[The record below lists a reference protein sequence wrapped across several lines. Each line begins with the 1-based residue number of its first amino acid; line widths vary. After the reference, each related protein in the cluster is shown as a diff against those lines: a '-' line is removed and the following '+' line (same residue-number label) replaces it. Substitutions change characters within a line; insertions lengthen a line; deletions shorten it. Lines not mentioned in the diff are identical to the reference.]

1 MPIVP
6 NPDVADG
13 FGYQRHSRQSDLI
26 ALSKMNFHTFDRGIV
41 SVSDFAADSSVSDNK
56 QIKALGLR
64 FARSLQMTVKTTVM
78 FTVEHKSVE
87 RPIQQSFEL
96 LNTLLKEVGQFTFGF
111 VDNQVMLNN
120 LLTTDLSLRHLE
132 TEFLKRGITAV
143 TFEPGLTLGRYR
155 KVISLLAASSKII
168 EEAGGT
174 LNFLDK
180 NEIEGARI
188 LPASK
193 NQKKDEQGD
202 TIIDTDSEAYILSK
216 QMASEQGSRDF
227 LDSIDSLLESG
238 CFDPAVRNDVLSEFA
253 SQQFDGAG
261 YGVPIAMPNLV
272 PLREGQVVVD
282 ASRVMEPGAET
293 GQPGGSPAGSGSGQG
308 GGYDSGQEP
317 EELGTSN
324 ADGSGAR
331 RPRGRRVVE
340 TVGSPSAAT
349 RPGQTGQGSYYFS
362 DGSGPGGEAGAPNPL
377 DVGPSPSAWRNAQ
390 GLPTSGSGT
399 FMEMVEAS
407 VQRSLLEERGNP
419 QKSYASLAR
428 ILRNTGVDKILE
440 NFPADRRQE
449 LTSMPPEK
457 LAAEYIEDT
466 ALQLAGQKL
475 KSAEGQSQKILIEE
489 GAIRVLARS
498 LQATQMADRL
508 AQKLAKFIQDFA
520 VPQHLQEK
528 IREELQWSTLSPSKR
543 YTRLMEIK
551 HYSSTDFRRLID
563 LAKEMIKAREMDRA
577 SALATHYFDF
587 LDDESQFDVNELSRA
602 PELIRSLPLAQ
613 AEFATTTANRL
624 GRALMREDLSDFIH
638 TQAATALTVL
648 AQSVASFENFQNVLV
663 IGMLLENSL
672 NRDPEKHKKCCGNN
686 LGRLLPTAAI
696 DRIIEMFLL
705 QRGDSVWAKSSAT
718 LLRFAAP
725 TSIESVF
732 NHLIHERDARNR
744 LALIRLIGQLGTASI
759 DVAYKYLKDE
769 RWYVVRNICGVLAEL
784 KDPDLADHIVPALEH
799 HDPRVQQA
807 ALKALIRSRT
817 VRAAP
822 VMANSLLKLAPNILD
837 EALDELMFLRHVK
850 TIEGLE
856 TFIYGAGINVAA
868 SKKAIQVLNAIDV
881 EEALEALA
889 MILRNETVDIVV
901 RRSALH
907 ALSNNRSEEA
917 VALLKEFAKTHGPL
931 AQEAGSALKKAA
943 AGK

>member
-1 MPIVP
+1 
-6 NPDVADG
+6 
-13 FGYQRHSRQSDLI
+13 
-26 ALSKMNFHTFDRGIV
+26 
-41 SVSDFAADSSVSDNK
+41 VSDNK

-64 FARSLQMTVKTTVM
+64 FARGLQMTVKTTVM
-78 FTVEHKSVE
+78 FTVDHKSVE
-87 RPIQQSFEL
+87 RPIQQSFEM

-155 KVISLLAASSKII
+155 KVISLLAASSKSI

-253 SQQFDGAG
+253 TQQFDGGG

-272 PLREGQVVVD
+272 PLREGQIVVD
-282 ASRVMEPGAET
+282 ASTVIGSGEAGQT
-293 GQPGGSPAGSGSGQG
+293 GNGQTISGSDRGGSG
-308 GGYDSGQEP
+308 GH
-317 EELGTSN
+317 
-324 ADGSGAR
+324 ADGQQAGEAAADNAREGAR
-331 RPRGRRVVE
+331 ATSHQGRRVVE
-340 TVGSPSAAT
+340 NGPGSPGAVL
-349 RPGQTGQGSYYFS
+349 GQTSSGSYCYS
-362 DGSGPGGEAGAPNPL
+362 DGSALPGEAGSPNPL
-377 DVGPSPSAWRNAQ
+377 DVGPSPSAWRNAN
-390 GLPTSGSGT
+390 GLSTSGSGT

-449 LTSMPPEK
+449 LTSLPPEK

-466 ALQLAGQKL
+466 ALLLAGQKL
-475 KSAEGQSQKILIEE
+475 QSAEGKPQKILIEE

-528 IREELQWSTLSPSKR
+528 IREELQWSTLTGSKR
-543 YTRLMEIK
+543 YARLMEIR
-551 HYSSTDFRRLID
+551 HYSATEFRRVID
-563 LAKEMIKAREMDRA
+563 LAKELIKAREMDRA
-577 SALATHYFDF
+577 TALATHYFDF
-587 LDDESQFDVNELSRA
+587 LDDEGQFDVTELSRA
-602 PELIRSLPLAQ
+602 PELIRSIPLAQ
-613 AEFATTTANRL
+613 AEFATKTAGRL

-638 TQAATALTVL
+638 AQAATALTVL
-648 AQSVASFENFQNVLV
+648 AQSVASFENFQSVLV
-663 IGMLLENSL
+663 IGILLENSL
-672 NRDPEKHKKCCGNN
+672 NRDPEKHKKCCGSN
-686 LGRLLPTAAI
+686 LGRLLPAAATE
-696 DRIIEMFLL
+696 RIIEMFLL
-705 QRGDSVWAKSSAT
+705 QRGDSVWGKSSAT

-725 TSIESVF
+725 ASIESVF

-744 LALIRLIGQLGTASI
+744 LALIRLIGQMGTASI
-759 DVAYKYLKDE
+759 EVAYKYLKDE

-807 ALKALIRSRT
+807 ALKALVRSRT

-822 VMANSLLKLAPNILD
+822 VLANSLLKLAPNILD

-856 TFIYGAGINVAA
+856 AFICGAGTNLAA
-868 SKKAIQVLNAIDV
+868 SRKAVQVLNAIDV

-889 MILRNETVDIVV
+889 MLLRNETVDIVI
-901 RRSALH
+901 RRAALQ

-917 VALLKEFAKTHGPL
+917 VALLQEFAKTHGKL
-931 AQEAGSALKKAA
+931 AEEAGLALKKAA
-943 AGK
+943 AAK

>member
-1 MPIVP
+1 MCP
-6 NPDVADG
+6 G
-13 FGYQRHSRQSDLI
+13 SD
-26 ALSKMNFHTFDRGIV
+26 R
-41 SVSDFAADSSVSDNK
+41 AADSSVSDNK

-64 FARSLQMTVKTTVM
+64 FARGLQMTVKTTVM

-120 LLTTDLSLRHLE
+120 LLTTDLSVRHLE

-155 KVISLLAASSKII
+155 KVISLLAASPKII

-272 PLREGQVVVD
+272 PLREGQIVVD
-282 ASRVMEPGAET
+282 ASTVTGSGVET
-293 GQPGGSPAGSGSGQG
+293 GQPGNGLAFSGAGQG
-308 GGYDSGQEP
+308 GSAGYASGQET
-317 EELGTSN
+317 E
-324 ADGSGAR
+324 GSGTQNAGGTR
-331 RPRGRRVVE
+331 ATRPQGRRVVE
-340 TVGSPSAAT
+340 NATGGSAGPVAAQ
-349 RPGQTGQGSYYFS
+349 GQTGHGSYYYS
-362 DGSGPGGEAGAPNPL
+362 DGSGPAGEAGSPNPL
-377 DVGPSPSAWRNAQ
+377 DLGPSPSAWRNAN

-440 NFPADRRQE
+440 NFPAERRQE
-449 LTSMPPEK
+449 LTSLPPEK

-466 ALQLAGQKL
+466 ALQLVGQKL
-475 KSAEGQSQKILIEE
+475 QSAEGQPQQLRIEE

-528 IREELQWSTLSPSKR
+528 IREELQWSTLSGSKR
-543 YTRLMEIK
+543 YARLMEIR
-551 HYSSTDFRRLID
+551 HYSSTEFRRVID
-563 LAKEMIKAREMDRA
+563 LAKELIKAREMDRA
-577 SALATHYFDF
+577 TALATHYFDF
-587 LDDESQFDVNELSRA
+587 LDDGGQFDVTELSRA
-602 PELIRSLPLAQ
+602 PELIRSIPLAQ
-613 AEFATTTANRL
+613 AGFGAKTTERL
-624 GRALMREDLSDFIH
+624 GKALMREDLSDFIH
-638 TQAATALTVL
+638 AQTATALTVL
-648 AQSVASFENFQNVLV
+648 AQSVASFENFQDVLA
-663 IGMLLENSL
+663 IGTLLESSL
-672 NRDPEKHKKCCGNN
+672 NRDPEKHKKCCGTN
-686 LGRLLPTAAI
+686 LGRLLPAAAI
-696 DRIIEMFLL
+696 ERIIEMFLL
-705 QRGDSVWAKSSAT
+705 QRGDSVWGKSSAT
-718 LLRFAAP
+718 LLRFAA
-725 TSIESVF
+725 SASVESVF

-759 DVAYKYLKDE
+759 EVAYKYLKDE

-784 KDPDLADHIVPALEH
+784 KDPDLADHIMPALEH

-807 ALKALIRSRT
+807 ALKALVRSRT

-822 VMANSLLKLAPNILD
+822 VLANSLLKLAPNILD

-850 TIEGLE
+850 TVEGLE
-856 TFIYGAGINVAA
+856 AFICGAGTNLAA
-868 SKKAIQVLNAIDV
+868 SRKAIQVLNAIDV

-889 MILRNETVDIVV
+889 MILRNEKVDIVV
-901 RRSALH
+901 RRAALQ

-917 VALLKEFAKTHGPL
+917 TALLQEFAKTHCQL
-931 AQEAGSALKKAA
+931 AEEAGSVLKKAA
-943 AGK
+943 GAK

>member
-1 MPIVP
+1 M
-6 NPDVADG
+6 
-13 FGYQRHSRQSDLI
+13 
-26 ALSKMNFHTFDRGIV
+26 
-41 SVSDFAADSSVSDNK
+41 SDNK

-64 FARSLQMTVKTTVM
+64 FARGLQMTVKTTIM
-78 FTVEHKSVE
+78 FTVVHKSVE

-120 LLTTDLSLRHLE
+120 VLTNDVSLRHLE
-132 TEFLKRGITAV
+132 AEFLKRGITAV

-155 KVISLLAASSKII
+155 KLVTLLAASPKVI
-168 EEAGGT
+168 EDAGGT

-253 SQQFDGAG
+253 TQQFDGAG
-261 YGVPIAMPNLV
+261 YGVPIGMPNLV
-272 PLREGQVVVD
+272 PLREGQIVVD
-282 ASRVMEPGAET
+282 ASAVTGSGAEPGQLGNGPAFSGGQGGPGGYVSGQESGEPGAQNAGEGTRATKSQGRRVVKHVPVATT
-293 GQPGGSPAGSGSGQG
+293 GQPNSGS
-308 GGYDSGQEP
+308 YYY
-317 EELGTSN
+317 
-324 ADGSGAR
+324 ADGSG
-331 RPRGRRVVE
+331 PI
-340 TVGSPSAAT
+340 
-349 RPGQTGQGSYYFS
+349 
-362 DGSGPGGEAGAPNPL
+362 GEAGLPNPL
-377 DVGPSPSAWRNAQ
+377 DVGPSPSAWRNAH

-440 NFPADRRQE
+440 NFPAERRQE
-449 LTSMPPEK
+449 LTSLPPEK

-466 ALQLAGQKL
+466 ALQLAGQRL
-475 KSAEGQSQKILIEE
+475 QSAEGQPQKLLIEE

-508 AQKLAKFIQDFA
+508 AQKLAKFITDFS

-528 IREELQWSTLSPSKR
+528 IREELQWSTLSGSKR
-543 YTRLMEIK
+543 FARLMEIRR
-551 HYSSTDFRRLID
+551 YSSTEFRRVID
-563 LAKEMIKAREMDRA
+563 LARELIKTREMDRA
-577 SALATHYFDF
+577 AALATHYFDF
-587 LDDESQFDVNELSRA
+587 LDDGGEFDVTELSRA
-602 PELIRSLPLAQ
+602 PELIRSIPLAQ
-613 AEFATTTANRL
+613 AGFASKTTERL
-624 GRALMREDLSDFIH
+624 GKTLMREDLSQFIH
-638 TQAATALTVL
+638 AQAATALTVL
-648 AQSVASFENFQNVLV
+648 AQSVASYEDFQDVLA
-663 IGMLLENSL
+663 IGMLLESSL

-686 LGRLLPTAAI
+686 LGRLLPAAAVE
-696 DRIIEMFLL
+696 RIIEMFLL
-705 QRGDSVWAKSSAT
+705 QRGDSVWGKSSAT

-725 TSIESVF
+725 GSVESVF

-759 DVAYKYLKDE
+759 EVAYKYLKDE

-807 ALKALIRSRT
+807 ALKALVRSRT

-850 TIEGLE
+850 TVDGLE
-856 TFIYGAGINVAA
+856 AFICGAGTNQAA

-901 RRSALH
+901 RRAALQ

-917 VALLKEFAKTHGPL
+917 VALLQEFAKTHGQL
-931 AQEAGSALKKAA
+931 AQEAGLALKKAA
-943 AGK
+943 GAK

>member
-1 MPIVP
+1 
-6 NPDVADG
+6 
-13 FGYQRHSRQSDLI
+13 
-26 ALSKMNFHTFDRGIV
+26 
-41 SVSDFAADSSVSDNK
+41 VSDNK

-64 FARSLQMTVKTTVM
+64 FARGLQMTVKTTVM

-155 KVISLLAASSKII
+155 KVINLLAASSKII

-216 QMASEQGSRDF
+216 QMANEQGSRDF

-272 PLREGQVVVD
+272 PLREGQIVVD
-282 ASRVMEPGAET
+282 ASTVMGPGAET
-293 GQPGGSPAGSGSGQG
+293 RQPGSGPAFSDTGQG
-308 GGYDSGQEP
+308 GPGGYASGEENGEP
-317 EELGTSN
+317 GAHSAGE
-324 ADGSGAR
+324 GAR
-331 RPRGRRVVE
+331 ATRSQGRRVVE
-340 TVGSPSAAT
+340 HVPMGSPGATAAS
-349 RPGQTGQGSYYFS
+349 GQTSSGSYYYA
-362 DGSGPGGEAGAPNPL
+362 DGSGPPGEAGSPNPL
-377 DVGPSPSAWRNAQ
+377 DVGPSPSAWRNAH
-390 GLPTSGSGT
+390 GLSTSGSGT

-440 NFPADRRQE
+440 NFPAERRQE
-449 LTSMPPEK
+449 LTSLPPEK

-475 KSAEGQSQKILIEE
+475 QSAEGQPQKLLIEE

-508 AQKLAKFIQDFA
+508 AQKLAKFITDFS

-528 IREELQWSTLSPSKR
+528 IREELQWSTLSGSKR
-543 YTRLMEIK
+543 YARLMEIK
-551 HYSSTDFRRLID
+551 RYSSTEFRRVID
-563 LAKEMIKAREMDRA
+563 LAKELIKSREMDRA
-577 SALATHYFDF
+577 TALATHYFDF
-587 LDDESQFDVNELSRA
+587 LDDGGQFDVTELSRA
-602 PELIRSLPLAQ
+602 PELIRSIPLAQ
-613 AEFATTTANRL
+613 AGFASKTTERL
-624 GRALMREDLSDFIH
+624 GKALMREDISGFIH
-638 TQAATALTVL
+638 AQASTALTVL
-648 AQSVASFENFQNVLV
+648 AQSVASFEDFQDVLA
-663 IGMLLENSL
+663 IGTLLESSL

-686 LGRLLPTAAI
+686 LSRLLPAAAI
-696 DRIIEMFLL
+696 ERIIEMFLL
-705 QRGDSVWAKSSAT
+705 QRGDSVWGKSSAT

-725 TSIESVF
+725 ASVESVF

-744 LALIRLIGQLGTASI
+744 LALIRLIGQMGKASI
-759 DVAYKYLKDE
+759 EVAYKYLKDE

-807 ALKALIRSRT
+807 ALKALVRSRT

-856 TFIYGAGINVAA
+856 AFICGAGTNLSA

-901 RRSALH
+901 RRAALH
-907 ALSNNRSEEA
+907 ALSNNQSEEA
-917 VALLKEFAKTHGPL
+917 VALLQEFAKTHGQL
-931 AQEAGSALKKAA
+931 AEEAGLVLKKAA
-943 AGK
+943 GAK

>member
-1 MPIVP
+1 M
-6 NPDVADG
+6 
-13 FGYQRHSRQSDLI
+13 
-26 ALSKMNFHTFDRGIV
+26 
-41 SVSDFAADSSVSDNK
+41 SDNK

-64 FARSLQMTVKTTVM
+64 FARGLQMTVKTTVM
-78 FTVEHKSVE
+78 FTVDHKSVE

-155 KVISLLAASSKII
+155 KVISLLAASSKLID
-168 EEAGGT
+168 EAGGT
-174 LNFLDK
+174 LNFLDR

-216 QMASEQGSRDF
+216 QMATEQGSRDF

-253 SQQFDGAG
+253 TQQFDGSG

-272 PLREGQVVVD
+272 PLREGQMVVD
-282 ASRVMEPGAET
+282 ASTVT
-293 GQPGGSPAGSGSGQG
+293 GSGEAGEDGNGQAISGTGGGSGGYASGQVTG
-308 GGYDSGQEP
+308 EAAAHNTGE
-317 EELGTSN
+317 GTR
-324 ADGSGAR
+324 AT
-331 RPRGRRVVE
+331 RPQGRRVVE
-340 TVGSPSAAT
+340 NVPGSPGTAAG
-349 RPGQTGQGSYYFS
+349 PGQTSLGSYYYG
-362 DGSGPGGEAGAPNPL
+362 DASGPAGEGSPNPL
-377 DVGPSPSAWRNAQ
+377 DVGPSPSAWRNAH
-390 GLPTSGSGT
+390 GLSTSGSGT

-449 LTSMPPEK
+449 LTSLPPEK

-466 ALQLAGQKL
+466 ALLLAGQKL
-475 KSAEGQSQKILIEE
+475 QSAEGQPQKLLIEE

-528 IREELQWSTLSPSKR
+528 IREELQWSTLTGSKR
-543 YTRLMEIK
+543 YSRLLEIK
-551 HYSSTDFRRLID
+551 HYSSTEFRRLID
-563 LAKEMIKAREMDRA
+563 LAKELIKAREMDRA
-577 SALATHYFDF
+577 TAVATHYFDF
-587 LDDESQFDVNELSRA
+587 LDDGDQFDVTELSRA
-602 PELIRSLPLAQ
+602 PELIRSIPLAQ
-613 AEFATTTANRL
+613 AEFATKTTDRL
-624 GRALMREDLSDFIH
+624 GRALMREDLSDFVH
-638 TQAATALTVL
+638 AQAATALTVL
-648 AQSVASFENFQNVLV
+648 SQSVASFENFQSVLV
-663 IGMLLENSL
+663 IGILLENSL
-672 NRDPEKHKKCCGNN
+672 NRDPEKHKKCCGSN
-686 LGRLLPTAAI
+686 LGRLLPAAAI
-696 DRIIEMFLL
+696 ERIIEMFLL
-705 QRGDSVWAKSSAT
+705 QRGDSVWGKSSAT

-725 TSIESVF
+725 ASIDSVF
-732 NHLIHERDARNR
+732 NHLIHERDARSR

-759 DVAYKYLKDE
+759 EVAYKYLKDE

-807 ALKALIRSRT
+807 ALKALVRSRT

-822 VMANSLLKLAPNILD
+822 VLANSLLKLAPNILD

-856 TFIYGAGINVAA
+856 AFICGAGTNLAA
-868 SKKAIQVLNAIDV
+868 SRKAVQVLNAIDV

-889 MILRNETVDIVV
+889 MLLRNDRVDIVI
-901 RRSALH
+901 RRAALQ

-917 VALLKEFAKTHGPL
+917 VALLQEFAKTHGKL
-931 AQEAGSALKKAA
+931 AEEAGLALKKAA
-943 AGK
+943 AAK

>member
-1 MPIVP
+1 M
-6 NPDVADG
+6 
-13 FGYQRHSRQSDLI
+13 
-26 ALSKMNFHTFDRGIV
+26 
-41 SVSDFAADSSVSDNK
+41 SDNK

-64 FARSLQMTVKTTVM
+64 FARGLQMTVKTTVM
-78 FTVEHKSVE
+78 FTVDHKSVE

-155 KVISLLAASSKII
+155 KVISLLAAPSKAI

-253 SQQFDGAG
+253 TQQFDGGG

-272 PLREGQVVVD
+272 PLREGQIVVD
-282 ASRVMEPGAET
+282 ASTVIGSTAEPGQPGNGPSFSGLGHGGSGGNASGQET
-293 GQPGGSPAGSGSGQG
+293 GQPGTHNAGGSSGTGPQGRRGVEGAPAGSPGAAAGPGQG
-308 GGYDSGQEP
+308 APGNYYYG
-317 EELGTSN
+317 
-324 ADGSGAR
+324 DGSA
-331 RPRGRRVVE
+331 PSAE
-340 TVGSPSAAT
+340 AGSPT
-349 RPGQTGQGSYYFS
+349 
-362 DGSGPGGEAGAPNPL
+362 DI
-377 DVGPSPSAWRNAQ
+377 GPSPSAWRNAN
-390 GLPTSGSGT
+390 GLATSGSGT

-440 NFPADRRQE
+440 NFPAERRQE
-449 LTSMPPEK
+449 LTSLPPEK

-475 KSAEGQSQKILIEE
+475 QSAEGQPQKLMIEE

-543 YTRLMEIK
+543 YNRLMEIK

-577 SALATHYFDF
+577 TALATHYFDF
-587 LDDESQFDVNELSRA
+587 LDEGSQFDLTELSRA
-602 PELIRSLPLAQ
+602 PELIRSIPLAQ

-638 TQAATALTVL
+638 AQAATALTVL

-663 IGMLLENSL
+663 IGMLLESSL
-672 NRDPEKHKKCCGNN
+672 NRDPEKHKKCCASN

-725 TSIESVF
+725 ASIESVF

-759 DVAYKYLKDE
+759 EVAYKYLKDE

-807 ALKALIRSRT
+807 ALKALVRSRT

-822 VMANSLLKLAPNILD
+822 VLANSLLKLAPNILD

-856 TFIYGAGINVAA
+856 AFICGAGTNLAA
-868 SKKAIQVLNAIDV
+868 SKKAIQILNAIDV

-889 MILRNETVDIVV
+889 MLLRNDAVDTTV
-901 RRSALH
+901 RRAALQ

-943 AGK
+943 AAK

>member
-1 MPIVP
+1 
-6 NPDVADG
+6 VA
-13 FGYQRHSRQSDLI
+13 
-26 ALSKMNFHTFDRGIV
+26 AGI
-41 SVSDFAADSSVSDNK
+41 SVSDNK

-64 FARSLQMTVKTTVM
+64 FARGLQMTVKTTVM
-78 FTVEHKSVE
+78 FTVDHKSVE

-155 KVISLLAASSKII
+155 KVISLLAASSKAI

-174 LNFLDK
+174 LNFLDQ
-180 NEIEGARI
+180 NEVEGARI
-188 LPASK
+188 LPAAK

-216 QMASEQGSRDF
+216 QMVSEQGSRDF

-238 CFDPAVRNDVLSEFA
+238 CFDPAVRNNVLSEFA
-253 SQQFDGAG
+253 TQQFDGGG
-261 YGVPIAMPNLV
+261 YGVPITMPNLV
-272 PLREGQVVVD
+272 PLKEGQIVVD
-282 ASRVMEPGAET
+282 AATVF
-293 GQPGGSPAGSGSGQG
+293 GSGTQAGQTSTDPSISGTGQG
-308 GGYDSGQEP
+308 GPGGYFPGQETGEP
-317 EELGTSN
+317 GVHN
-324 ADGSGAR
+324 ADGSGATS
-331 RPRGRRVVE
+331 PQGRRVMENAPAGSPGTAAGQGQPGSGGYYHSDSSVPAGE
-340 TVGSPSAAT
+340 AGSPS
-349 RPGQTGQGSYYFS
+349 
-362 DGSGPGGEAGAPNPL
+362 DI
-377 DVGPSPSAWRNAQ
+377 GPSPSAWRNAN
-390 GLPTSGSGT
+390 GLSTSGSGT

-440 NFPADRRQE
+440 NFPAERRQE
-449 LTSMPPEK
+449 LTSLPPEK

-466 ALQLAGQKL
+466 ALLLAGQKL
-475 KSAEGQSQKILIEE
+475 QSAEGQPQKILIEE

-528 IREELQWSTLSPSKR
+528 IREELQWSTLSGNKR
-543 YTRLMEIK
+543 YGRLMEIR

-563 LAKEMIKAREMDRA
+563 LAKELIKAREMDRA
-577 SALATHYFDF
+577 TALASHYFDF
-587 LDDESQFDVNELSRA
+587 LDDAGTFDVTELSRA
-602 PELIRSLPLAQ
+602 PELIRSIPLAQ
-613 AEFATTTANRL
+613 AEFATKTAERL

-638 TQAATALTVL
+638 AQAGTALTVL
-648 AQSVASFENFQNVLV
+648 AQSVASFENFQNVLA
-663 IGMLLENSL
+663 IGILLENSL
-672 NRDPEKHKKCCGNN
+672 NRDSEKHKKCCGSN
-686 LGRLLPTAAI
+686 LGRLLPAAATE
-696 DRIIEMFLL
+696 RIIEMFLL
-705 QRGDSVWAKSSAT
+705 QRGDSVWGKSSAT

-725 TSIESVF
+725 TSIETVF

-744 LALIRLIGQLGTASI
+744 LALIRLIGHLGTASI
-759 DVAYKYLKDE
+759 EVAYKYLKDE

-807 ALKALIRSRT
+807 ALKALVRSRT

-822 VMANSLLKLAPNILD
+822 VLANSLLKLAPNILD

-856 TFIYGAGINVAA
+856 AFICGAGTNLAA
-868 SKKAIQVLNAIDV
+868 AKKAVQILNAIDV

-889 MILRNETVDIVV
+889 MLLRNDTVDIVV
-901 RRSALH
+901 RRAALQ

-917 VALLKEFAKTHGPL
+917 VALLQEFAKTHSPL
-931 AQEAGSALKKAA
+931 AKEAGSALQKAA
-943 AGK
+943 AAK

>member
-1 MPIVP
+1 
-6 NPDVADG
+6 
-13 FGYQRHSRQSDLI
+13 
-26 ALSKMNFHTFDRGIV
+26 
-41 SVSDFAADSSVSDNK
+41 VSDNK

-64 FARSLQMTVKTTVM
+64 FARGLQMTVKTTVM
-78 FTVEHKSVE
+78 FTVDHKSVE
-87 RPIQQSFEL
+87 RPIQQSFEM

-155 KVISLLAASSKII
+155 KVISLLAASSKAI

-253 SQQFDGAG
+253 TQKFDGGG

-272 PLREGQVVVD
+272 PLREGQIVVD
-282 ASRVMEPGAET
+282 ASTVI
-293 GQPGGSPAGSGSGQG
+293 GSGEAGQTGNGAAISGTGEGGPGRYASGQQAG
-308 GGYDSGQEP
+308 EAAAD
-317 EELGTSN
+317 N
-324 ADGSGAR
+324 AGAGAGAR
-331 RPRGRRVVE
+331 ATNPQGRRVVE
-340 TVGSPSAAT
+340 NVPGSAGAAAV
-349 RPGQTGQGSYYFS
+349 PGQTSPGSYYYS
-362 DGSGPGGEAGAPNPL
+362 DGSGPAGEAGSL
-377 DVGPSPSAWRNAQ
+377 SDVGPSPSAWRNAN
-390 GLPTSGSGT
+390 GLSTSGSGT

-440 NFPADRRQE
+440 NFPAERRQE
-449 LTSMPPEK
+449 LTSLPPEK

-466 ALQLAGQKL
+466 ALLLAGQKL
-475 KSAEGQSQKILIEE
+475 QSAEGKPQKILIEE

-528 IREELQWSTLSPSKR
+528 IREELQWSTLTGSKR
-543 YTRLMEIK
+543 YSRLLEIK

-563 LAKEMIKAREMDRA
+563 LAKELIKAREMDRA
-577 SALATHYFDF
+577 TALATHYFDF
-587 LDDESQFDVNELSRA
+587 LDEGGQFDVTELSRA
-602 PELIRSLPLAQ
+602 PELIRSIPLAQ
-613 AEFATTTANRL
+613 AEFATKTMDRL
-624 GRALMREDLSDFIH
+624 GRTLMREDLSDFIH
-638 TQAATALTVL
+638 AQAATALTVL
-648 AQSVASFENFQNVLV
+648 AQSVASFENFQSVLV
-663 IGMLLENSL
+663 IGILLENSL
-672 NRDPEKHKKCCGNN
+672 NRDPEKHKKCCGSN
-686 LGRLLPTAAI
+686 LGRLLPAAATE
-696 DRIIEMFLL
+696 RIVEMFLL
-705 QRGDSVWAKSSAT
+705 QRGDSVWGKSSAT

-725 TSIESVF
+725 GSIESVF

-744 LALIRLIGQLGTASI
+744 LALIRLIGQMGTSSI
-759 DVAYKYLKDE
+759 EVAYKYLKDE

-807 ALKALIRSRT
+807 ALKALVRSRT

-822 VMANSLLKLAPNILD
+822 VLANSLLKLAPNILD

-856 TFIYGAGINVAA
+856 AFICGAGTNLAA
-868 SKKAIQVLNAIDV
+868 SRKAVQVLNAIDV

-889 MILRNETVDIVV
+889 MLLRNETVDIVI
-901 RRSALH
+901 RRAALQ

-917 VALLKEFAKTHGPL
+917 VALLQEFAKTHGKL
-931 AQEAGSALKKAA
+931 AEEAGLALKKAA
-943 AGK
+943 AAK

>member
-1 MPIVP
+1 M
-6 NPDVADG
+6 
-13 FGYQRHSRQSDLI
+13 
-26 ALSKMNFHTFDRGIV
+26 
-41 SVSDFAADSSVSDNK
+41 SDNK

-64 FARSLQMTVKTTVM
+64 FARGLQMTVKTTVM
-78 FTVEHKSVE
+78 FTVDHKSVE
-87 RPIQQSFEL
+87 RPVQQSFEL

-155 KVISLLAASSKII
+155 KVISLLAASSKVID
-168 EEAGGT
+168 EAGGT

-216 QMASEQGSRDF
+216 QMATEQGSRDF

-253 SQQFDGAG
+253 TQQFDGGG

-272 PLREGQVVVD
+272 PLREGQIVVD
-282 ASRVMEPGAET
+282 ASTIT
-293 GQPGGSPAGSGSGQG
+293 GSGEAGQTGNGQAISGSGQDG
-308 GGYDSGQEP
+308 AGGYSSGQETGGP
-317 EELGTSN
+317 
-324 ADGSGAR
+324 GAHHTGETGGR
-331 RPRGRRVVE
+331 RPQGRRVVE
-340 TVGSPSAAT
+340 NVQAGLPGTPAG
-349 RPGQTGQGSYYFS
+349 PGQTSSGSYYYA
-362 DGSGPGGEAGAPNPL
+362 DGSVPTGEAGSAS
-377 DVGPSPSAWRNAQ
+377 DVGPSPSAWRNAN
-390 GLPTSGSGT
+390 GLSTSGSGT

-440 NFPADRRQE
+440 NFPTERRQE
-449 LTSMPPEK
+449 LTSLPPEK

-475 KSAEGQSQKILIEE
+475 QSAEGQPQKLLIEE

-528 IREELQWSTLSPSKR
+528 IREELQWSTLSGSKR
-543 YTRLMEIK
+543 YARLLEIK
-551 HYSSTDFRRLID
+551 HYSSTEFRRVID
-563 LAKEMIKAREMDRA
+563 LAKELIKAREMDRA
-577 SALATHYFDF
+577 TALATHYFDF
-587 LDDESQFDVNELSRA
+587 LDDGGQFDVTELSRA
-602 PELIRSLPLAQ
+602 PELIRSIPLAQ
-613 AEFATTTANRL
+613 AGFASKTTERL

-638 TQAATALTVL
+638 AQAATAMTVL
-648 AQSVASFENFQNVLV
+648 AQSVASFESFQDVLA
-663 IGMLLENSL
+663 IGILLETSL
-672 NRDPEKHKKCCGNN
+672 NRDPEKHKKCCGTN
-686 LGRLLPTAAI
+686 LGRLLPAAATE
-696 DRIIEMFLL
+696 RIIEMFLL
-705 QRGDSVWAKSSAT
+705 QRGDSVWGKSSAT

-725 TSIESVF
+725 ASIDNVF

-759 DVAYKYLKDE
+759 EVAYKYLKDE

-807 ALKALIRSRT
+807 ALKALVRSRT

-822 VMANSLLKLAPNILD
+822 VLANSLLKLAPNILD

-856 TFIYGAGINVAA
+856 TFICGAGTNVAA
-868 SKKAIQVLNAIDV
+868 ARKAIQVLNAIDV

-889 MILRNETVDIVV
+889 MLLRNENVDIVI
-901 RRSALH
+901 RRAALQ
-907 ALSNNRSEEA
+907 ALSNNRAEEA
-917 VALLKEFAKTHGPL
+917 VALLQEFAKTHGPL
-931 AQEAGSALKKAA
+931 AAEAGSALKKAA
-943 AGK
+943 AAK

>member
-1 MPIVP
+1 MSTS
-6 NPDVADG
+6 
-13 FGYQRHSRQSDLI
+13 QRI
-26 ALSKMNFHTFDRGIV
+26 APKP
-41 SVSDFAADSSVSDNK
+41 SVSDNK

-64 FARSLQMTVKTTVM
+64 FARGLQMTVKTAVM
-78 FTVEHKSVE
+78 FTVDHKSVE

-155 KVISLLAASSKII
+155 KVISLLAAPSKAI

-216 QMASEQGSRDF
+216 QLATEQGSRDF

-253 SQQFDGAG
+253 TQQFDGGG

-272 PLREGQVVVD
+272 PLREGQIVVD
-282 ASRVMEPGAET
+282 ASTVTGSGEAGQAGNGQAISGTGQGGPGGYASRQETGEPGA
-293 GQPGGSPAGSGSGQG
+293 QNAG
-308 GGYDSGQEP
+308 E
-317 EELGTSN
+317 
-324 ADGSGAR
+324 GAR
-331 RPRGRRVVE
+331 ATRPQGRRVVE
-340 TVGSPSAAT
+340 NVPAGSQGTAAG
-349 RPGQTGQGSYYFS
+349 PGQANSGSYYYS
-362 DGSGPGGEAGAPNPL
+362 DGSVPAGEAGSPGPS
-377 DVGPSPSAWRNAQ
+377 DVGPSPSAWRNAH
-390 GLPTSGSGT
+390 GLSTSGSGT

-440 NFPADRRQE
+440 NFPVERRQE
-449 LTSMPPEK
+449 LTSLPPEK

-475 KSAEGQSQKILIEE
+475 QSAEGQPQKILIEE

-528 IREELQWSTLSPSKR
+528 IREELQWSTLSGSKR
-543 YTRLMEIK
+543 YARLLEIK
-551 HYSSTDFRRLID
+551 HYSSTEFRRLID
-563 LAKEMIKAREMDRA
+563 LAKELIKVREMDRA
-577 SALATHYFDF
+577 TALATHYFDF
-587 LDDESQFDVNELSRA
+587 LDDGGQFDITELSRA
-602 PELIRSLPLAQ
+602 PELIRSIPLAQ
-613 AEFATTTANRL
+613 AGFSSKTTERL
-624 GRALMREDLSDFIH
+624 CKALLREDLSDFIH
-638 TQAATALTVL
+638 AQAATALTVL
-648 AQSVASFENFQNVLV
+648 AQSVASFESFQDVLA
-663 IGMLLENSL
+663 IGILLENSL
-672 NRDPEKHKKCCGNN
+672 NRDPEKHKKCCGTN
-686 LGRLLPTAAI
+686 LGRLLPAAATE
-696 DRIIEMFLL
+696 RIIEMFLL
-705 QRGDSVWAKSSAT
+705 QRGDSVWGKSSAT

-725 TSIESVF
+725 TSIENVF

-759 DVAYKYLKDE
+759 EVAYKYLKDE

-807 ALKALIRSRT
+807 ALKALVRSRT

-822 VMANSLLKLAPNILD
+822 VLANSLPKLAPNILD

-856 TFIYGAGINVAA
+856 AFICGAGTNLAA
-868 SKKAIQVLNAIDV
+868 AKKAIQVLNAIDV

-889 MILRNETVDIVV
+889 MLLRNETVDIAV
-901 RRSALH
+901 RRNALH

-917 VALLKEFAKTHGPL
+917 VALLQEFAKTHSQL
-931 AQEAGSALKKAA
+931 AEEAGLALKKAA
-943 AGK
+943 AAK

>member
-1 MPIVP
+1 MHGALCPIM
-6 NPDVADG
+6 
-13 FGYQRHSRQSDLI
+13 DL
-26 ALSKMNFHTFDRGIV
+26 AL
-41 SVSDFAADSSVSDNK
+41 DSSVSDNK

-64 FARSLQMTVKTTVM
+64 FARGLQMTVKTTVM
-78 FTVEHKSVE
+78 FTVDHTSVE

-143 TFEPGLTLGRYR
+143 TFEAGLTLGRYR
-155 KVISLLAASSKII
+155 KVISLLAAPSKAI

-253 SQQFDGAG
+253 TQQFDGSG
-261 YGVPIAMPNLV
+261 YGVPIPMPNLV
-272 PLREGQVVVD
+272 PLREGQIVVD
-282 ASRVMEPGAET
+282 ASMVAGASAES
-293 GQPGGSPAGSGSGQG
+293 GQPGNGPAISGPGQG
-308 GGYDSGQEP
+308 GPVGYPPAQEAG
-317 EELGTSN
+317 ELGPHN
-324 ADGSGAR
+324 AGESARATRPQAQRILENVPVSLSGAPAGAGQISPGSYQYGDGSVPAGEA
-331 RPRGRRVVE
+331 
-340 TVGSPSAAT
+340 GSPS
-349 RPGQTGQGSYYFS
+349 
-362 DGSGPGGEAGAPNPL
+362 DI
-377 DVGPSPSAWRNAQ
+377 GPSPSAWRNAN
-390 GLPTSGSGT
+390 GLATSGSGT

-449 LTSMPPEK
+449 LTSLPPEK

-475 KSAEGQSQKILIEE
+475 QSAEGQPQKVLIEE

-528 IREELQWSTLSPSKR
+528 IREELQWSTLSGSKR
-543 YTRLMEIK
+543 YARLMEIK
-551 HYSSTDFRRLID
+551 HYSSTEFRRLID
-563 LAKEMIKAREMDRA
+563 LAKELIKAREMDRA
-577 SALATHYFDF
+577 TSLATHYFDF
-587 LDDESQFDVNELSRA
+587 LDDGDQFDVTELSRA
-602 PELIRSLPLAQ
+602 PELIRSITLAQ
-613 AEFATTTANRL
+613 AEFATRTADRL
-624 GRALMREDLSDFIH
+624 GRALMREDVSNFIH
-638 TQAATALTVL
+638 AQAATALTVL
-648 AQSVASFENFQNVLV
+648 AQSVASFENFQSVLA
-663 IGMLLENSL
+663 IGIMIENSL
-672 NRDPEKHKKCCGNN
+672 NRDLEKHKKCCGNN
-686 LGRLLPTAAI
+686 LGRLLPASAI
-696 DRIIEMFLL
+696 ERIIEMFLL
-705 QRGDSVWAKSSAT
+705 QRGDSTWAKSSAT

-759 DVAYKYLKDE
+759 EVAYKYLKDE

-807 ALKALIRSRT
+807 ALKALVRSRT

-822 VMANSLLKLAPNILD
+822 VLANSLLKLAPNILD

-856 TFIYGAGINVAA
+856 AFVCGAGTNLAA

-889 MILRNETVDIVV
+889 MLLRNDKVDIVV

-907 ALSNNRSEEA
+907 ALTNNRSEEA
-917 VALLKEFAKTHGPL
+917 VALLQEFAKTHGAL
-931 AQEAGSALKKAA
+931 AQEAGLALKKAA
-943 AGK
+943 AAK

>member
-1 MPIVP
+1 M
-6 NPDVADG
+6 
-13 FGYQRHSRQSDLI
+13 
-26 ALSKMNFHTFDRGIV
+26 
-41 SVSDFAADSSVSDNK
+41 SDNK

-64 FARSLQMTVKTTVM
+64 FARGLQMTVKTAVM
-78 FTVEHKSVE
+78 FTVDHKSVE

-120 LLTTDLSLRHLE
+120 LLTTDASLRHLE

-155 KVISLLAASSKII
+155 KVISLLAASSKAID
-168 EEAGGT
+168 EAGGT

-216 QMASEQGSRDF
+216 QMVTEQGSRDF

-253 SQQFDGAG
+253 TQQFDGAG

-272 PLREGQVVVD
+272 PLGEGQIVVD
-282 ASRVMEPGAET
+282 ASTVIGSGETGQAISGTGQAGAGGYTAGQETGEPGAHN
-293 GQPGGSPAGSGSGQG
+293 AG
-308 GGYDSGQEP
+308 E
-317 EELGTSN
+317 
-324 ADGSGAR
+324 GASAT
-331 RPRGRRVVE
+331 RPQGRRVVE
-340 TVGSPSAAT
+340 SVPAGSPGTAAD
-349 RPGQTGQGSYYFS
+349 PGQTSSGNYSYGHGSVAT
-362 DGSGPGGEAGAPNPL
+362 GEAGSVS
-377 DVGPSPSAWRNAQ
+377 DVGPSPSAWRNAN
-390 GLPTSGSGT
+390 GLSSSGSGT

-440 NFPADRRQE
+440 NFPAERRQE
-449 LTSMPPEK
+449 LTSLPPEK

-475 KSAEGQSQKILIEE
+475 QSAEGQPQKLLIEE

-528 IREELQWSTLSPSKR
+528 IREELQWSTLAGNKR
-543 YTRLMEIK
+543 YARLMEIK
-551 HYSSTDFRRLID
+551 HYSSTDFRRVID
-563 LAKEMIKAREMDRA
+563 QAKELIKAREMDRA
-577 SALATHYFDF
+577 TALASHYFEF
-587 LDDESQFDVNELSRA
+587 LDDAGPFDVTELSRA
-602 PELIRSLPLAQ
+602 PELIRSIPLAQ
-613 AEFATTTANRL
+613 AEFATKTTDRL

-638 TQAATALTVL
+638 AQAATALTVL
-648 AQSVASFENFQNVLV
+648 AQSVASFENFQSVLT
-663 IGMLLENSL
+663 IGVLLENSL
-672 NRDPEKHKKCCGNN
+672 SRDPEKHKKCCGSN
-686 LGRLLPTAAI
+686 LGRLLPAAATE
-696 DRIIEMFLL
+696 RIIEMFLL
-705 QRGDSVWAKSSAT
+705 QRGDSVWGKSSAT

-725 TSIESVF
+725 ASVENVF

-759 DVAYKYLKDE
+759 EVAYKYLKDE

-807 ALKALIRSRT
+807 ALKALVRSRT

-822 VMANSLLKLAPNILD
+822 VLANSLLKLAPNILD

-856 TFIYGAGINVAA
+856 AFICGAGTNLAA
-868 SKKAIQVLNAIDV
+868 AKKAVQVLNAIDV

-889 MILRNETVDIVV
+889 MLLRNETVDITV

-907 ALSNNRSEEA
+907 ALSNNRAEEA
-917 VALLKEFAKTHGPL
+917 VALLQEFAKTHGPL
-931 AQEAGSALKKAA
+931 AAEAGSALKKAA
-943 AGK
+943 AAK